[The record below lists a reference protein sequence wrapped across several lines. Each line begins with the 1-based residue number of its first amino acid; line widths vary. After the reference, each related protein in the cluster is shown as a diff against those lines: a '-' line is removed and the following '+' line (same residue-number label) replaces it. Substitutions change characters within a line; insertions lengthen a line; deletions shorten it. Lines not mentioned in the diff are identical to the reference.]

1 MTKTFRD
8 IYESI
13 DNTSPKAEFVRKIAK
28 ATMSS
33 EFTVRMWLA
42 GRQTPA
48 PLTQS
53 VIAKTLGVPVEG
65 LFPEHEIITKKDWK

>member
-1 MTKTFRD
+1 MTRTFRD
-8 IYESI
+8 IYDGI

-33 EFTVRMWLA
+33 EFTVRMWLN
-42 GRQTPA
+42 GRQTPT

-53 VIAKTLGVPVEG
+53 VIAKTLGVPTAG
-65 LFPEHEIITKKDWK
+65 LFPEHVTK